1 MPDEETLTRF
11 LQKWYQ
17 LALKDLFPQKTK
29 KLCCVGEAD
38 SGKTSWFAPY
48 EGIIS
53 HDNLASVTRDR
64 HFSASMLRAET
75 ECLFVDEWPPDSMTA
90 DDAKRVLQGGYIA
103 IPQKHKEAVQFVY
116 KSGIYITCNEI
127 PKFTAVDDAA
137 IEARLEIFKAKSLKE
152 KNPTATNWLRQN
164 CMQCFHWAAEKLR
177 NVPLWTEEDMSLS
190 NNPDGDEGAI
200 FNDFTEQRAAQL
212 IDMKEIETM
221 QFSQDFREAIAAAKN
236 DAYAIDKV
244 VPKEVTDRA
253 ITEFEDS
260 DEGWKRAESDY
271 FIAHGKINEFRYHK
285 AVYLLTISEGKW
297 QALEPSDEDLA
308 RFQRRR
314 RVRWDGADS
323 MYDAWLLIED
333 TPRDLFDL
341 DEFRETFPDWD
352 KQMANKYGN
361 NRTSEVID
369 NADRNDDSNENEE
382 EIPSGQRPRRRPR
395 TMIVRRRKRARVLIS
410 DGEDEDQ

>member
-1 MPDEETLTRF
+1 
-11 LQKWYQ
+11 
-17 LALKDLFPQKTK
+17 
-29 KLCCVGEAD
+29 
-38 SGKTSWFAPY
+38 
-48 EGIIS
+48 
-53 HDNLASVTRDR
+53 
-64 HFSASMLRAET
+64 
-75 ECLFVDEWPPDSMTA
+75 
-90 DDAKRVLQGGYIA
+90 
-103 IPQKHKEAVQFVY
+103 
-116 KSGIYITCNEI
+116 
-127 PKFTAVDDAA
+127 
-137 IEARLEIFKAKSLKE
+137 
-152 KNPTATNWLRQN
+152 
-164 CMQCFHWAAEKLR
+164 
-177 NVPLWTEEDMSLS
+177 
-190 NNPDGDEGAI
+190 
-200 FNDFTEQRAAQL
+200 
-212 IDMKEIETM
+212 M

-253 ITEFEDS
+253 ITEFEES

-271 FIAHGKINEFRYHK
+271 FIAREKINEFRYHK

-341 DEFRETFPDWD
+341 DEFRETFPHWD
-352 KQMANKYGN
+352 KQMANKYSN
-361 NRTSEVID
+361 NRKSGVID

-382 EIPSGQRPRRRPR
+382 EIPSGQRPRRRPP
-395 TMIVRRRKRARVLIS
+395 TMILRRRKRARVLIS